1 MKRFSSILLATTAL
15 AAGLVMTAST
25 AALAHDEIVGTT
37 PSAGSQ
43 VAPGTLKVSV
53 TFNEPV
59 MDVGN
64 GDGLE
69 IQVTSPD
76 GVAATLPC
84 LTVDGDSI
92 WAALDATQV
101 GTYQVDWRSVSSDGH
116 ANADSFTFE
125 VADGA
130 AAGEAPAPDAI
141 CPIALT
147 SSEPDPTATATDV
160 AVVTSGNPNANTGG
174 SGESSGT
181 KLDPLTG
188 LVYGIGLFIGL
199 SLIGIAISELQKR
212 ARARKAAL
220 KELKA
225 EVEANPEMLRDL

>member
-1 MKRFSSILLATTAL
+1 MKRFSSILLATAAL
-15 AAGLVMTAST
+15 AASMVLGAST
-25 AALAHDEIVGTT
+25 SALAHDEIVGTT

-53 TFNEPV
+53 TFGEAV

-76 GVAATLPC
+76 GVAASLPC

-116 ANADSFTFE
+116 ANADTFTFE
-125 VADGA
+125 VAEGA

-141 CPIALT
+141 CPVALT
-147 SSEPDPTATATDV
+147 SNEPEPTATATDV
-160 AVVTSGNPNANTGG
+160 AVLTSGNPTTG
-174 SGESSGT
+174 SGDSGS

-188 LVYGIGLFIGL
+188 LGFGIGLFIGL
-199 SLIGIAISELQKR
+199 SLIGIAVSELQKR

-220 KELKA
+220 KELQA
-225 EVEANPEMLRDL
+225 EVEANPDLLRDL